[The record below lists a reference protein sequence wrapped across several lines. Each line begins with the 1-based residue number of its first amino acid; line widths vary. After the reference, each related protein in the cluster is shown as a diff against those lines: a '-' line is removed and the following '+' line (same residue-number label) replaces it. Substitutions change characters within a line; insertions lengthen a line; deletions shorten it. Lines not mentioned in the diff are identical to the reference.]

1 MSTDYPIEALAGA
14 LHAACLRDLPDI
26 PYRDRDWEAHRK
38 AMDALTKEEKAALY
52 EKERSTGQ
60 AEGPFIE
67 RTRRPTPHGCSVVM
81 FPQTW
86 GSTALG
92 FGGIGGQAITNAYTI
107 IVECDH
113 TGYRA
118 VYFGGGKLAYL
129 GAPAGIR
136 GTACALHAGCGG
148 PTPRVLL
155 RCGQG
160 LWRGAVCQGRGQ
172 EWLRSPE
179 SRTSTTPTTSGGVVV
194 RPPAPAATIVL
205 RRRWTGAR
213 AAVTS
218 GLARGRA

>member
-1 MSTDYPIEALAGA
+1 MSINYPIEALAGA

-26 PYRDRDWEAHRK
+26 HYRDRDWAAHRK
-38 AMDALTKEEKAALY
+38 AMDALSREEKAALY

-67 RTRRPTPHGCSVVM
+67 KTRRPTPHGCSIVM

-92 FGGIGGQAITNAYTI
+92 FGGIGGQAITNAYTT

-129 GAPAGIR
+129 VPPQASEEQRAR
-136 GTACALHAGCGG
+136 FAQDVAAQRLASCADA
-148 PTPRVLL
+148 
-155 RCGQG
+155 
-160 LWRGAVCQGRGQ
+160 
-172 EWLRSPE
+172 
-179 SRTSTTPTTSGGVVV
+179 
-194 RPPAPAATIVL
+194 
-205 RRRWTGAR
+205 
-213 AAVTS
+213 
-218 GLARGRA
+218 GRAYCAVPCVKEDGQNG

>member
-81 FPQTW
+81 FLQTW

-129 GAPAGIR
+129 VPPQASEEQRARFTQDVAAQRLASCSDAG
-136 GTACALHAGCGG
+136 
-148 PTPRVLL
+148 RVY
-155 RCGQG
+155 
-160 LWRGAVCQGRGQ
+160 GAVPCAKAGGRNG
-172 EWLRSPE
+172 
-179 SRTSTTPTTSGGVVV
+179 
-194 RPPAPAATIVL
+194 
-205 RRRWTGAR
+205 
-213 AAVTS
+213 
-218 GLARGRA
+218 